1 MASPGTHIKFT
12 AVIMLALLAVSIMA
26 QSGNRPH
33 ANASGGVQVGV
44 IARRDDNRSSPITSK
59 DVAIFDNGAE
69 QSIRNFTPDPSPARI
84 VLLVDNS
91 LSIRAD
97 VEKLEQAAREF
108 AYEIFEGDKLLIV
121 GYDEQAEIVSDWTDD
136 AKAIEASLKLF
147 RKKGQPHLFDAIR
160 AVVEEA
166 LRPLPSQKR
175 IIIVISDGLDRGS
188 KATFE
193 QTLAELQAENIM
205 VYAVQAVDRTR
216 GAIRRDVPKPK
227 VVIDKLA
234 EGTGGQ
240 IFSIDEPQLAAKA
253 ICDELRKNRYTLLCS
268 FKRAFRHA
276 AGIAGRGKPGNHRES
291 EVNAAAKLAF
301 LARVQIKKPR
311 HYQQDQQFHEDEEP
325 ENERAIFEER
335 VRISY
340 VGSNDQATEDPYYLP
355 FSIPPR
361 HYFSFNNPDSQ
372 CITFNAY
379 CLLSL
384 PGTFIPIGRLFAPA
398 ICAESIAASP
408 WITTRPLP
416 CLKASA

>member
-1 MASPGTHIKFT
+1 MGFRKTHISLT
-12 AVIMLALLAVSIMA
+12 ALTVIGLLGISIMA

-33 ANASGGVQVGV
+33 ANASGGVSVGV
-44 IARRDDNRSSPITSK
+44 VARRDDNRAGPVTSK
-59 DVAIFDNGAE
+59 EVSIYDNGVE

-108 AYEIFEGDKLLIV
+108 AYEIYEGDKLLIV
-121 GYDEQAEIVSDWTDD
+121 GYDEEAEIVSDWTDD

-160 AVVEEA
+160 AVVDEA

-193 QTLAELQAENIM
+193 QTLAELQSENIM

-240 IFSIDEPQLAAKA
+240 IFSIDEPGVAAKT
-253 ICDELRKNRYTLLCS
+253 ICDELRKNRYTL
-268 FKRAFRHA
+268 
-276 AGIAGRGKPGNHRES
+276 
-291 EVNAAAKLAF
+291 
-301 LARVQIKKPR
+301 
-311 HYQQDQQFHEDEEP
+311 
-325 ENERAIFEER
+325 
-335 VRISY
+335 SY
-340 VGSNDQATEDPYYLP
+340 VPSSAPFGQARALLVVG
-355 FSIPPR
+355 
-361 HYFSFNNPDSQ
+361 NQ
-372 CITFNAY
+372 GITVRAKSMQQPN
-379 CLLSL
+379 
-384 PGTFIPIGRLFAPA
+384 
-398 ICAESIAASP
+398 
-408 WITTRPLP
+408 
-416 CLKASA
+416 